1 MMMRPRYA
9 LLPSSDPGDPIDLAS
24 PRSPTYFEDEDEEEM
39 LTRAPP
45 PVYPPDARFDQPTPP
60 AWQRVALIL
69 VIIFS
74 LALAVWLQN
83 GFWIGAII

>member
-1 MMMRPRYA
+1 MMKRTRYT
-9 LLPSSDPGDPIDLAS
+9 LIPSSDPSDARGLAS
-24 PRSPTYFEDEDEEEM
+24 PNSPAFFEDEDEEEK

-45 PVYPPDARFDQPTPP
+45 VVFPHDPRFDQPTPP

-69 VIIFS
+69 SIIIS

-83 GFWIGAII
+83 GFWIGTII